1 MTCAACGFH
10 VVPKLGLLQV
20 ISDVTVMLGGFGSLV
35 LDGKKLGRSCSL
47 QPPVYLA
54 QLPVMGRSTPSLLFY
69 FCPSLELSEHVMA
82 LDNSCGHLQV

>member
-20 ISDVTVMLGGFGSLV
+20 ISDVTVVLGGFGSLV
-35 LDGKKLGRSCSL
+35 LDGKKLGRNCSL

-54 QLPVMGRSTPSLLFY
+54 QLPVMGSQRH
-69 FCPSLELSEHVMA
+69 LSSFIFVLPLSFLSM
-82 LDNSCGHLQV
+82 

>member
-20 ISDVTVMLGGFGSLV
+20 ISDVTVVLGGFGSLV
-35 LDGKKLGRSCSL
+35 LDGKKPGRSCSL

-54 QLPVMGRSTPSLLFY
+54 QLPVMGSQRHLSSY
-69 FCPSLELSEHVMA
+69 ICPSLELSEHVMA